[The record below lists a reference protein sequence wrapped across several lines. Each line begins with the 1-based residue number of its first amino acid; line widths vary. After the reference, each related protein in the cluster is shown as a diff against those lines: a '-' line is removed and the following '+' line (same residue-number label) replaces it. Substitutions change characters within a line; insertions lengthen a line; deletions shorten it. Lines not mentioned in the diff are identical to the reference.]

1 MFRHRAS
8 SYRRNLLIA
17 SLAAIAVF
25 ALTRELVKLWID
37 PTSLLGWAI
46 ALMLGVGSAA
56 LVLYLETGSLF
67 FSRPSQKPLLDPT
80 KYLARVMRSL
90 ELVTDPVQLQN
101 TIAAHISEIIDAP
114 AVALFLRDPDEERF
128 ALGKQIG
135 YQDSE
140 VGQLVFERPG
150 RLVGWLKTNQT
161 ALWVHRDREIVEYL
175 DQYERQILKQLD
187 VDLCLPFS
195 AMNRLVGFA
204 FVRTRS
210 ETSVA
215 DEGFL
220 RRFCFQIGL
229 ALENALLYQQQRVRL
244 RRLYRAERLA
254 TTGQLAA
261 GAAHEIRNPLAAIS
275 SSIQYLS
282 EEFPPDHRKREIV
295 DGLLE
300 EVDRINRII
309 EGLLSFARPA
319 QPKKERISLRG
330 LLEQTILLARSTAK
344 KSGVEVESDFSA
356 GDDRIEAD
364 PAQLRQ
370 VFLNIIMNS
379 IQAMPRGGR
388 LRIKFSRSERKL
400 FATPGGH
407 RFRIEFTDTGVGMSP
422 EQLERAF
429 DPFYSTKP
437 EGTGLG
443 LPISYSIVRSHGG
456 EMDIE
461 SQPGRGTTVRVEL

>member
-8 SYRRNLLIA
+8 SYRRRLLIA
-17 SLAAIAVF
+17 SLAATAVF

-67 FSRPSQKPLLDPT
+67 PCRPSQKPLLDPT
-80 KYLARVMRSL
+80 NYLARVMRSL

-101 TIAAHISEIIDAP
+101 TIAAHISETIDAP

-128 ALGKQIG
+128 ALGVKIG

-140 VGQLVFERPG
+140 VGQLVFERSR

-175 DQYERQILKQLD
+175 DRYERQILEQLD

-282 EEFPPDHRKREIV
+282 EEFPPDHRKRKIV

-330 LLEQTILLARSTAK
+330 LLEQSVLLVRSTAK
-344 KSGVEVESDFSA
+344 KSGVEMESDFSA